1 MILQKRS
8 RHFARSNSYA
18 KFVSFEFRNNRLSIK
33 TKARQLHKQNI
44 FRLRVTENFQTRT
57 ESEQKSQLPK
67 QSWKNED
74 HEKKEKQETER
85 EKKNIRHVC
94 GKGNL
99 SQCHASQD
107 LTMEDRK
114 QTFLHLK
121 IKHKQVGDS
130 QWQLQLGTQLSRQ
143 IASLLGAELRICLK
157 NIHTS
162 QQNIKVVSQLA
173 SLDSEKIVVML
184 PIQLQNFSGGIVAK
198 YFYKLQQFQ
207 NAFVKLVNL
216 LLKVYQFS

>member
-1 MILQKRS
+1 MKPKRG
-8 RHFARSNSYA
+8 NSM
-18 KFVSFEFRNNRLSIK
+18 
-33 TKARQLHKQNI
+33 RQL
-44 FRLRVTENFQTRT
+44 LWMTENFHTRT
-57 ESEQKSQLPK
+57 ETEQKSQLPK
-67 QSWKNED
+67 QSWNNED
-74 HEKKEKQETER
+74 HEKKEKQETES
-85 EKKNIRHVC
+85 EKKNIRHML

-99 SQCHASQD
+99 SQCHASLD
-107 LTMEDRK
+107 SMMEDRK